1 LDSVRKL
8 TIGFW
13 VVGAGFIALLVYLA
27 DIDQVVQSVAF
38 IGWGVA
44 LVVMVRVLV
53 LVVDSQSW
61 RCLLE
66 RDTRLGLR
74 EATVQRWV
82 GESVSTMLPFA
93 AIGGELARVR
103 VSMLSGMTGA
113 LAFASIIMDGVVA
126 LASQFIFLCLGIALF
141 AQTAAGTETV
151 NQSIL
156 VGSAA
161 MLIAVVLLWMP
172 IRGGALGRLANILK
186 ADLSNDQV
194 LGFADAMGS
203 VDRHITEIADQSAA
217 MTKSVIWRL
226 LGWLLGSAEIWL
238 ILYLV
243 GHPISIAGALVLDSL
258 TAVVRTAFFFV
269 PGGLVVQEGAMLA
282 VGAALGASGDA
293 ILIAAVIK
301 RAREIFFS
309 IPGLLA
315 WELLETKR
323 LNRSSA
329 KG

>member
-1 LDSVRKL
+1 MDSVRKL

-186 ADLSNDQV
+186 ADLSNDRV

>member
-1 LDSVRKL
+1 MDSVRKL

-44 LVVMVRVLV
+44 LVVVVRVLV

-161 MLIAVVLLWMP
+161 MLVAVVLLWVP

-186 ADLSNDQV
+186 ADLSNDRV

>member
-1 LDSVRKL
+1 
-8 TIGFW
+8 
-13 VVGAGFIALLVYLA
+13 
-27 DIDQVVQSVAF
+27 
-38 IGWGVA
+38 
-44 LVVMVRVLV
+44 MVRVLV

-186 ADLSNDQV
+186 ADLSNDRV

>member
-1 LDSVRKL
+1 MDSVRKL

-13 VVGAGFIALLVYLA
+13 IVGGAFIALLVYVA
-27 DIDQVVQSVAF
+27 DIARVLDSVAV
-38 IGWGVA
+38 IGWGF
-44 LVVMVRVLV
+44 VVVLTIRVIV

-61 RCLLE
+61 RRLID
-66 RDTRLGLR
+66 RDHRLGLR
-74 EATVQRWV
+74 EATIQRWV
-82 GESVSTMLPFA
+82 GESVSTLLPFA

-103 VSMLSGMTGA
+103 VSMLWGLAGA

-126 LASQFIFLCLGIALF
+126 LVSQFIFLCLGIALF
-141 AQTAAGTETV
+141 VQTAGGSETV

-161 MLIAVVLLWMP
+161 MLIAVVVLWVP
-172 IRGGALGRLANILK
+172 IRGGALGRLANVLK
-186 ADLSNDQV
+186 SDLSSDRV

-203 VDRHITEIADQSAA
+203 VDQHITEIADQRTA
-217 MTKSVIWRL
+217 MATSVAWRV
-226 LGWLLGSAEIWL
+226 LGWFLGSAEIWL

-243 GHPISIAGALVLDSL
+243 GHPITIAEALILDSL
-258 TAVVRTAFFFV
+258 TAAVRTAFFFV
-269 PGGLVVQEGAMLA
+269 PGGLVVQEGALLA
-282 VGAALGASGDA
+282 VGAALGVNGEA
-293 ILIAAVIK
+293 ILIAAIVK

-315 WELLETKR
+315 WELLETMTLR
-323 LNRSSA
+323 RSSA

>member
-1 LDSVRKL
+1 VLKL

-13 VVGAGFIALLVYLA
+13 IVGAAFIALLVYVA
-27 DIDQVVQSVAF
+27 DVEQIIESAAV
-38 IGWGVA
+38 IGWGFA
-44 LVVMVRVLV
+44 LVLMIRVVV

-61 RCLLE
+61 RCLLD
-66 RDTRLGLR
+66 RHLRLGLR
-74 EATVQRWV
+74 DATIQRWV

-103 VSMLSGMTGA
+103 VIMLSGMTGA
-113 LAFASIIMDGVVA
+113 LAFASVIMDGVVA
-126 LASQFIFLCLGIALF
+126 LVSQFIFLCLGISLF

-156 VGSAA
+156 VGGAA
-161 MLIAVVLLWMP
+161 MLIAVVLLWVP
-172 IRGGALGRLANILK
+172 IRGGALGRLANVLK
-186 ADLSNDQV
+186 TDLSNDRV

-217 MTKSVIWRL
+217 MAKSIVWRL
-226 LGWLLGSAEIWL
+226 FGWLLGSAEIWL

-243 GHPISIAGALVLDSL
+243 GHPISIADALVIDSL
-258 TAVVRTAFFFV
+258 TAVVRAAFFFI

-282 VGAALGASGDA
+282 VGAALGASSDA

-315 WELLETKR
+315 WELLETRK
-323 LNRSSA
+323 LHRSSA